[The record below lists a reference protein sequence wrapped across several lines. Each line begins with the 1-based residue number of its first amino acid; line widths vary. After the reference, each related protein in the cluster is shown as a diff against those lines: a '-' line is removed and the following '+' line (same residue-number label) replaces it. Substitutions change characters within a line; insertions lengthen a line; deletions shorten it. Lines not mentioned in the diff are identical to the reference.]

1 MHESY
6 LMVDPYGRFF
16 QNTPLLL
23 AGQGYA
29 YSRPILEVGAGM
41 AFSEMSFDH
50 KRFCARYIRTN
61 TDVGV

>member
-16 QNTPLLL
+16 QNTPLLP

-50 KRFCARYIRTN
+50 K
-61 TDVGV
+61 